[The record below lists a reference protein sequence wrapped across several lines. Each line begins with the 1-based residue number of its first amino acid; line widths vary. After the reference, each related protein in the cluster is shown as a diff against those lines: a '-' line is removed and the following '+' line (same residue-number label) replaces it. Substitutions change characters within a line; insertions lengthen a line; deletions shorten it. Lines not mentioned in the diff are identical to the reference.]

1 MDIKTPAERSA
12 NMAKIRSKN
21 SKPEVIVRSML
32 HRLGYRFRVHKAD
45 LPGKPDIVLKKWKTV
60 IFIHGCFWHRHK
72 GCPRASIPKSR
83 LEYWIPK
90 LEGNENRDRQQIIE
104 LQKMGWRVL
113 VIWECAVNRNKLEEL
128 SAKLKEWLSSDSV
141 FGEIGRD
148 DVNSVRAHAT
158 IH

>member
-32 HRLGYRFRVHKAD
+32 HRLGYRFRIHKAD

-104 LQKMGWRVL
+104 LQKWV
-113 VIWECAVNRNKLEEL
+113 
-128 SAKLKEWLSSDSV
+128 
-141 FGEIGRD
+141 GEFL
-148 DVNSVRAHAT
+148 
-158 IH
+158 